1 MLRIFRTIFIQRQVL
16 WHMTIK
22 EWKAKY
28 VNSFLGIWW
37 ASITPILVMLAISFV
52 FTKVIN
58 IDIDNFPVFS
68 LAGII
73 PWFFFST
80 SLSEVTVSFV
90 SKSNLFKQF
99 NFPYEFIPV
108 SVILS
113 NFLNFILGFLFLVLI
128 FYFSNPQVLY
138 VILWLPV
145 IIFAHLIFTVGIGL
159 LFACINIFFRDL
171 SHLLG
176 VLLLFWF
183 WMTPIFYS
191 LEMVPASYRWICLV
205 NPMTIYVE
213 LYRDVLFRAVI
224 PSAAHLL
231 LAFSLSLF
239 SLFAGYLI
247 FNKVEHHIVKRI

>member
-1 MLRIFRTIFIQRQVL
+1 MLTVLKRLFIHRQVL

-37 ASITPILVMLAISFV
+37 ASVTPILVMLAISFV

-58 IDIDNFPVFS
+58 INIDNFPVFS

-80 SLSEVTVSFV
+80 SLSEATVSFV

-99 NFPYEFIPV
+99 NFPYEFIPI
-108 SVILS
+108 SAALS
-113 NFLNFILGFLFLVLI
+113 NFLNFVLGFLFLILI
-128 FYFSNPQVLY
+128 FYFSNCQVMY

-145 IIFAHLIFTVGIGL
+145 IICFHLIFTAGL
-159 LFACINIFFRDL
+159 GLSFACINIFFRDL

-191 LEMVPASYRWICLV
+191 LEMVPASYRWICLI
-205 NPMTIYVE
+205 NPMTTYVE
-213 LYRDVLFRAVI
+213 LYRDVLFRAVA
-224 PSAAHLL
+224 PSGSRLV
-231 LAFSLSLF
+231 LAFLLSLF
-239 SLFAGYLI
+239 SLFLGYWI
-247 FNKVEHHIVKRI
+247 FNSIEHQIVKRT